1 MYTQYTCGFP
11 KIFGEQRQ
19 LYDACNT
26 RPLPPYAKGVV
37 TETSMSMGRL
47 WLLPV
52 RISHDLI

>member
-47 WLLPV
+47 
-52 RISHDLI
+52 